1 MKRGIPE
8 INTIFNLRVPIFR
21 MTRCGASG
29 VLQATVLRSL
39 LKQIGM
45 AEDEL
50 KTIFE
55 DPDDPRKRTVI
66 TWILANSKDAL
77 LFFLV
82 DTEKDKGIGTWM
94 YPPWMI
100 LRGKKKGSLIIHIG
114 GNTWLSPGCH

>member
-8 INTIFNLRVPIFR
+8 INTIFNLRVPVFR

-77 LFFLV
+77 LFFLW
-82 DTEKDKGIGTWM
+82 TPKRT
-94 YPPWMI
+94 
-100 LRGKKKGSLIIHIG
+100 RGLEHGCIHHG
-114 GNTWLSPGCH
+114 

>member
-1 MKRGIPE
+1 M
-8 INTIFNLRVPIFR
+8 
-21 MTRCGASG
+21 
-29 VLQATVLRSL
+29 LQATVLRSL

-55 DPDDPRKRTVI
+55 DPDDPRKRDCDHLDSRQLKRCTSV
-66 TWILANSKDAL
+66 
-77 LFFLV
+77 FFV